1 MTNKHYTFKLEDE
14 QLDAIMLAELTWAHQ
29 TQLKYITHPETREG
43 ESIIEIM
50 DLYDALTKVLRYYMT
65 TQQFEAYVAKCNEQ
79 LMESTT
85 E

>member
-1 MTNKHYTFKLEDE
+1 MNKSYTFKLEDE
-14 QLDAIMLAELTWAHQ
+14 QLDAIMVTELQWAHQ

-43 ESIIEIM
+43 ESIQEIM

-65 TQQFEAYVAKCNEQ
+65 SGEFDSYMTKCNEQ
-79 LMESTT
+79 MMESTT